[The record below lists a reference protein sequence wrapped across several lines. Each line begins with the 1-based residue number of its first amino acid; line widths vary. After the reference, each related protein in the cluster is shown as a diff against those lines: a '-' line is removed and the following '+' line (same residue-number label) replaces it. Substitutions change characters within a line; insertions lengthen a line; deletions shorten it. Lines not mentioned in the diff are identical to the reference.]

1 MNAVTTHGAP
11 KITMDSQE
19 RDYQERLRQARA
31 QGDGNPYAVG
41 IQGKPQSEPTSQ
53 PTLEP
58 QAPQFAAQHPREEE
72 SNQMGSDALDR
83 RLEMYAKASGNADFS
98 NNDRS
103 QTMRG

>member
-1 MNAVTTHGAP
+1 MHAVTTHGAP

-41 IQGKPQSEPTSQ
+41 IQGTRQ
-53 PTLEP
+53 PEP
-58 QAPQFAAQHPREEE
+58 QAEPTPEPEAPAFNAEPTREETA
-72 SNQMGSDALDR
+72 NPMGSDALDR
-83 RLEMYAKASGNADFS
+83 RLEMYAKASGNADYS

-103 QTMRG
+103 KTMRG